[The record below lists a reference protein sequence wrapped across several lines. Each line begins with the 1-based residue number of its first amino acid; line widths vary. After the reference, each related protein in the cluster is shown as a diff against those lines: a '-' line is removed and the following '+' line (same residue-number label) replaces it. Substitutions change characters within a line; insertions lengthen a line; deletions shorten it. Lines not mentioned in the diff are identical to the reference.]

1 MSGSSPEAR
10 LGLAVDLM
18 EEALRHAGSAEAVAA
33 LLRQAIIEAR
43 DLLLLLPIDP
53 VFESAGPTP
62 MILDTAVVRAMGG
75 VLGLLA
81 TLLQRGGLTTVEEFG
96 KMLDIYAVVTA
107 ENCIDEGLIVGCWG
121 GIVGQVSQQRHED
134 TAH

>member
-1 MSGSSPEAR
+1 
-10 LGLAVDLM
+10 M

-33 LLRQAIIEAR
+33 LLRQAISEAR

-53 VFESAGPTP
+53 LFDSAGPTP

-107 ENCIDEGLIVGCWG
+107 ENYVDEGLIVGCWG
-121 GIVGQVSQQRHED
+121 GIVGQISQQRHED